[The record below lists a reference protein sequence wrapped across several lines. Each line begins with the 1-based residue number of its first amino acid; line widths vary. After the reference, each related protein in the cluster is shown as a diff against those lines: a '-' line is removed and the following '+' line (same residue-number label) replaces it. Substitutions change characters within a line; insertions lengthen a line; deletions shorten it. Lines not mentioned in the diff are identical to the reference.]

1 MIRKAYAKINLQL
14 NVVNKRSDNYHNLQM
29 INCRIEMCDIIKVV
43 ENQKM
48 CDQLY
53 FTNNDL
59 LSDKDDLVLRVLQEY
74 KKRHQITKCFDI
86 MIEKHIPV
94 GAGLGG
100 GSMDA
105 STTILMIQ
113 EYLGLHDS
121 VEELIELTIK
131 YGADIGYGF
140 YNAPAIVSGVGDI
153 IESLNDFPLQEV
165 IVIYPNIVIKTA
177 DVFKL
182 AKCRNCELSK
192 SEITKIINSRTFTND
207 LEQSAFIIEP
217 VLKQLKSSLS
227 EYGNV
232 VMSGSGSTMVLLPT
246 DDIYITKQKL
256 QARYPQYLI
265 VNTKIIKEI

>member
-1 MIRKAYAKINLQL
+1 MIKKAYAKINLL
-14 NVVNKRSDNYHNLQM
+14 LTVVGKRPDNYHNLQM

-43 ENQKM
+43 ENKKTS
-48 CDQLY
+48 DQLF
-53 FTNNDL
+53 FTNSNL

-113 EYLGLHDS
+113 EYLGLNDS
-121 VEELIELTIK
+121 IAELVEMTSK

-140 YNAPAIVSGVGDI
+140 YFSPASVSGIGDI
-153 IESLNDFPLQEV
+153 IRPLEKFPLQEV
-165 IVIYPNIVIKTA
+165 IVIYPHIVIKTA
-177 DVFKL
+177 DVFKRVKDYHHEMSNEDMRD
-182 AKCRNCELSK
+182 A
-192 SEITKIINSRTFTND
+192 INSHKFTND
-207 LEQSAFIIEP
+207 LEAPAFSIVPE
-217 VLKQLKSSLS
+217 LKELKKNLS

-232 VMSGSGSTMVLLPT
+232 VMSGSGSTMILLPH

-256 QARYPQYLI
+256 QMRYPQYLI